1 MIEVNKKVIMLFM
14 AVLLAVFTAACGS
27 NSVAPANQTPA
38 ASTDAAK
45 TQEAAK
51 ESEEI
56 TIKHKL
62 GEAKLKKN
70 PQTVVAFDYGVL
82 DSLDKLGIE
91 VTGVAQSSIPPY
103 LAKFK
108 DAKYKNIGSLK
119 EPDFEKINAM
129 KPDVIFI
136 SGRQQDA
143 YEELNKIAPTIFLGV
158 DTSKYMES
166 FTANMKTLG
175 TIFGKETQVDEELGK
190 INDSIKQLN
199 EKATASGKN
208 ALIILANEGKIS
220 AYGAGS
226 RFGILHDVFGFTP
239 VDKNIE
245 VSTHGQ
251 SVSFEYVVEKDPD
264 YLFVVDRD
272 GAVATNKDAVTPAK
286 QIIENDLVKNTK
298 AFKNGNI
305 IYLDANYWYLSG
317 GGLVST
323 ANMADEVLKDIKW

>member
-1 MIEVNKKVIMLFM
+1 MNKKFIMLFM

-27 NSVAPANQTPA
+27 NSAAPAATQTSGA
-38 ASTDAAK
+38 GASTDATKAP
-45 TQEAAK
+45 EAAK

-91 VTGVAQSSIPPY
+91 VTGVAQANVPPY

-108 DAKYKNIGSLK
+108 DAKYKNIGGLK

-166 FTANMKTLG
+166 FTENMKTLG
-175 TIFGKETQVDEELGK
+175 TIFGKEAQVDEELAK

-208 ALIILANEGKIS
+208 ALIVLANEGKIS

-251 SVSFEYVVEKDPD
+251 SVSFEYVAEKDPD

-272 GAVATNKDAVTPAK
+272 GAVATNKDAVSPAK
-286 QIIENDLVKNTK
+286 KVIENDLVKNTK

-305 IYLDANYWYLSG
+305 IYLDSNYWYLSG

>member
-1 MIEVNKKVIMLFM
+1 MNKKFIMLFM

-27 NSVAPANQTPA
+27 NSAAPATQTSGA
-38 ASTDAAK
+38 GASTDATKAP
-45 TQEAAK
+45 EAAK

-91 VTGVAQSSIPPY
+91 VTGVAQSSVPPY
-103 LAKFK
+103 LEKFK

-166 FTANMKTLG
+166 FTENMKTLG
-175 TIFGKETQVDEELGK
+175 TIFGKEAQVDEELAK

-220 AYGAGS
+220 AYSAGS

-251 SVSFEYVVEKDPD
+251 SVSFEYVAEKDPD

-272 GAVATNKDAVTPAK
+272 GAIATNKDAVSPAK
-286 QIIENDLVKNTK
+286 KVIENDLIKNTK

-305 IYLDANYWYLSG
+305 IYLDSNYWYLSG

-323 ANMADEVLKDIKW
+323 ANMADEVLKDIK

>member
-1 MIEVNKKVIMLFM
+1 MNKKILMLFM

-27 NSVAPANQTPA
+27 GSNSAAPSQTPE
-38 ASTDAAK
+38 ASNG
-45 TQEAAK
+45 AAK

-70 PQTVVAFDYGVL
+70 PQNVVVFDYGVL

-91 VTGVAQSSIPPY
+91 VKGVAQSSIPLY
-103 LAKFK
+103 LEKFK
-108 DAKYKNIGSLK
+108 DAKYTNIGSLK

-158 DTSKYMES
+158 DTSKYMDS
-166 FTANMKTLG
+166 FTENMKTLG
-175 TIFGKETQVDEELGK
+175 TIFGKEAQVDEELAK
-190 INDSIKQLN
+190 INESIKQLN

-208 ALIILANEGKIS
+208 ALIVLVNEGKLS
-220 AYGAGS
+220 AYGPGS
-226 RFGILHDVFGFTP
+226 RFGILHDVFGFAA

-251 SVSFEYVVEKDPD
+251 SVSAEYVAEKNPD
-264 YLFVVDRD
+264 YLFVVDR
-272 GAVATNKDAVTPAK
+272 GVISANEGVSAAAKEAV
-286 QIIENDLVKNTK
+286 ENDLTKNTK

-323 ANMADEVLKDIKW
+323 ANMADEILKDIKW

>member
-1 MIEVNKKVIMLFM
+1 MNKKLIMLFM

-27 NSVAPANQTPA
+27 NSAAPATQTSGA
-38 ASTDAAK
+38 GASTDAAK
-45 TQEAAK
+45 APEAAK

-91 VTGVAQSSIPPY
+91 VTGVAQANVPPY

-108 DAKYKNIGSLK
+108 DAKYKNIGGLK

-166 FTANMKTLG
+166 FTENMKTLG
-175 TIFGKETQVDEELGK
+175 TIFGKEAQVDEELAK

-208 ALIILANEGKIS
+208 ALIVLANEGKIS

-251 SVSFEYVVEKDPD
+251 SVSFEYVAEKDPD

-272 GAVATNKDAVTPAK
+272 GAVATNKDAVSPAK
-286 QIIENDLVKNTK
+286 QVIENDLVKNTK

-305 IYLDANYWYLSG
+305 IYLDSNYWYLSG

>member
-1 MIEVNKKVIMLFM
+1 MNKKFIMLFM

-27 NSVAPANQTPA
+27 NSAAPATQTSGA
-38 ASTDAAK
+38 GASTDATKAP
-45 TQEAAK
+45 EAAK

-91 VTGVAQSSIPPY
+91 VTGVAQSSVPPY
-103 LAKFK
+103 LEKFK

-166 FTANMKTLG
+166 FTENMKTLG
-175 TIFGKETQVDEELGK
+175 TIFGKEAQVDEELAK

-251 SVSFEYVVEKDPD
+251 SVSFEYVAEKDPD

-272 GAVATNKDAVTPAK
+272 GAIATNKDAVSPAK
-286 QIIENDLVKNTK
+286 KVIENDLIKNTK

-305 IYLDANYWYLSG
+305 IYLDSNYWYLSG

-323 ANMADEVLKDIKW
+323 ANMADEVLKDIK

>member
-1 MIEVNKKVIMLFM
+1 MNKKLLMLFM

-27 NSVAPANQTPA
+27 NTATPATEQTPA
-38 ASTDAAK
+38 ASS
-45 TQEAAK
+45 EAPQG
-51 ESEEI
+51 SEEI

-70 PQTVVAFDYGVL
+70 PQTVVAFDYGVV

-91 VTGVAQSSIPPY
+91 ITGVAQASIPPY
-103 LAKFK
+103 LEKFK

-166 FTANMKTLG
+166 FTENMKTLG
-175 TIFGKETQVDEELGK
+175 TIFGKEAQVDEELSK

-199 EKATASGKN
+199 EKAASGGKN
-208 ALIILANEGKIS
+208 ALIVLVNEGKLS

-251 SVSFEYVVEKDPD
+251 SVSAEYIVEKDPD
-264 YLFVVDRD
+264 YLFVVDR
-272 GAVATNKDAVTPAK
+272 GVVSANQTASTSAK
-286 QIIENDLVKNTK
+286 QAIENELVKNTK

-323 ANMADEVLKDIKW
+323 ASMAEEVLADVNG

>member
-1 MIEVNKKVIMLFM
+1 MNKKFIMLFM
-14 AVLLAVFTAACGS
+14 AVLLSVFTAACGS
-27 NSVAPANQTPA
+27 NSAAPATQTSGA
-38 ASTDAAK
+38 GASTDATKAP
-45 TQEAAK
+45 EAAK

-91 VTGVAQSSIPPY
+91 VTGVAQASVPPY

-108 DAKYKNIGSLK
+108 DAKYKNIGGLK

-166 FTANMKTLG
+166 FTENMKTLG
-175 TIFGKETQVDEELGK
+175 TIFGKEAQVDEELAK

-208 ALIILANEGKIS
+208 ALIVLANEGKIS

-251 SVSFEYVVEKDPD
+251 SVSFEYVAEKDPD

-272 GAVATNKDAVTPAK
+272 GAVATNKDAVSPAK
-286 QIIENDLVKNTK
+286 KVIENDLVKNTK

-305 IYLDANYWYLSG
+305 IYLDSNYWYLSG
-317 GGLVST
+317 GGLIST

>member
-1 MIEVNKKVIMLFM
+1 MNKKWMMVFM
-14 AVLLAVFTAACGS
+14 AVLLALVTAACGS
-27 NSVAPANQTPA
+27 NSATPAPAQTPA
-38 ASTDAAK
+38 ASTDATKAP
-45 TQEAAK
+45 EAAK
-51 ESEEI
+51 ESEEV

-91 VTGVAQSSIPPY
+91 VTGVAQSNLPPY
-103 LAKFK
+103 LEKFK

-143 YEELNKIAPTIFLGV
+143 YEELNKIAPTIFMGV
-158 DTSKYMES
+158 DTSKYMDS
-166 FTANMKTLG
+166 FTTNMKSLG
-175 TIFGKETQVDEELGK
+175 TIFGKEAQVDEELDK
-190 INDSIKQLN
+190 INDSIKALTDKTTTN
-199 EKATASGKN
+199 GKN
-208 ALIILANEGKIS
+208 ALIVMTSEGKLS
-220 AYGAGS
+220 AFGPGS

-239 VDKNIE
+239 VDKNLE

-251 SVSFEYVVEKDPD
+251 SISSEFVVEKDPD
-264 YLFVVDRD
+264 YLFVVD
-272 GAVATNKDAVTPAK
+272 GGIVSKNKDAAVSAK
-286 QIIENDLVKNTK
+286 QTIENDLIKNTK

-323 ANMADEVLKDIKW
+323 SSMANEVLADLK

>member
-1 MIEVNKKVIMLFM
+1 MNKKLVMLFM

-27 NSVAPANQTPA
+27 NSAAPAPANQTPA
-38 ASTDAAK
+38 ASTDGAK
-45 TQEAAK
+45 APEAAK
-51 ESEEI
+51 EPEEI

-91 VTGVAQSSIPPY
+91 VTGVAQANVPPY
-103 LAKFK
+103 LEKFK

-166 FTANMKTLG
+166 FTENMKTLG
-175 TIFGKETQVDEELGK
+175 TIFGKEAQVDEELGK

-208 ALIILANEGKIS
+208 ALIVLANEGKIS

-272 GAVATNKDAVTPAK
+272 GAIATNKDAVSPAK
-286 QIIENDLVKNTK
+286 QVIENDLVKNTK

>member
-1 MIEVNKKVIMLFM
+1 MNKKFIMLFM

-27 NSVAPANQTPA
+27 NSAAPATQTSGA
-38 ASTDAAK
+38 GASTDATKAP
-45 TQEAAK
+45 EAAK

-91 VTGVAQSSIPPY
+91 VTGVAQSSVPPY
-103 LAKFK
+103 LEKFK

-166 FTANMKTLG
+166 FTENMKTLG
-175 TIFGKETQVDEELGK
+175 TIFGKEAQVDEELAK

-251 SVSFEYVVEKDPD
+251 SVSFEYVAEKDPD

-272 GAVATNKDAVTPAK
+272 GAVATNKDAVSPAK
-286 QIIENDLVKNTK
+286 KVIENDLIKNTK

-305 IYLDANYWYLSG
+305 IYLDSNYWYLSG

-323 ANMADEVLKDIKW
+323 ANMADEVLKDIK

>member
-1 MIEVNKKVIMLFM
+1 MNKKWIMLFM
-14 AVLLAVFTAACGS
+14 AGLLALVTAACGS
-27 NSVAPANQTPA
+27 NSATPAPAQTPA

-45 TQEAAK
+45 TPEAS
-51 ESEEI
+51 SEEV

-91 VTGVAQSSIPPY
+91 VTGVAQSNLPPY

-158 DTSKYMES
+158 DTTKYMDS
-166 FTANMKTLG
+166 FTTNMKTLG
-175 TIFGKETQVDEELGK
+175 TIFGKEAQVDEELGK
-190 INDSIKQLN
+190 ITESIKALN
-199 EKATASGKN
+199 EKTTASGKN
-208 ALIILANEGKIS
+208 ALIVMTSEGKLS
-220 AYGAGS
+220 AFGPGS

-239 VDKNIE
+239 VDKNLE

-251 SVSFEYVVEKDPD
+251 SISPEFVVEKDPD
-264 YLFVVDRD
+264 YLFVVD
-272 GAVATNKDAVTPAK
+272 GGIVSKNKDAAVSAK
-286 QIIENDLVKNTK
+286 QTIENDLIKNTK

-323 ANMADEVLKDIKW
+323 SSMANEVLADLK

>member
-1 MIEVNKKVIMLFM
+1 MNKKLLMLFM

-27 NSVAPANQTPA
+27 NSAAPSQTPEASNGA
-38 ASTDAAK
+38 AN
-45 TQEAAK
+45 

-56 TIKHKL
+56 TVKHKL

-70 PQTVVAFDYGVL
+70 PQNVVVFDFGVL

-91 VTGVAQSSIPPY
+91 VKGVAQANIPPY
-103 LAKFK
+103 LEKFK
-108 DAKYKNIGSLK
+108 DAKYTNIGSLK

-136 SGRQQDA
+136 SGRQQEA
-143 YEELNKIAPTIFLGV
+143 YEELNKIAPTIFMGV
-158 DTSKYMES
+158 DTAKYMES
-166 FTANMKTLG
+166 FTENMKTLG
-175 TIFGKETQVDEELGK
+175 TIFGKEAQVEEELAK

-208 ALIILANEGKIS
+208 ALIVLVNEGKLS
-220 AYGAGS
+220 AYGPGS
-226 RFGILHDVFGFTP
+226 RFGILHDVFGFAA

-251 SVSFEYVVEKDPD
+251 SVSAEYVVEKDPD
-264 YLFVVDRD
+264 YLFVVDRGVINGNE
-272 GAVATNKDAVTPAK
+272 GASAAAKEAV
-286 QIIENDLVKNTK
+286 ENELMKNTK

-323 ANMADEVLKDIKW
+323 ANMADEILQKIKW

>member
-1 MIEVNKKVIMLFM
+1 MNKKFIMLFM
-14 AVLLAVFTAACGS
+14 AVLLSVFTAACGS
-27 NSVAPANQTPA
+27 NSAAPATQTSGA
-38 ASTDAAK
+38 GASTDATKAP
-45 TQEAAK
+45 EAAK

-82 DSLDKLGIE
+82 DSLDKLGVE
-91 VTGVAQSSIPPY
+91 VTGVAQANVPPY

-166 FTANMKTLG
+166 FTENMKTLG
-175 TIFGKETQVDEELGK
+175 TIFGKEAQVDEELAK

-208 ALIILANEGKIS
+208 ALIVLANEGKIS

-251 SVSFEYVVEKDPD
+251 SVSFEYVAEKDPD
-264 YLFVVDRD
+264 FLFVVDRD
-272 GAVATNKDAVTPAK
+272 GAIATNKDAVSPAK
-286 QIIENDLVKNTK
+286 QVIENDLVKNTK
-298 AFKNGNI
+298 AYKNGNI
-305 IYLDANYWYLSG
+305 IYLDSNYWYLSG

>member
-1 MIEVNKKVIMLFM
+1 VIEVNKKWIMLFM
-14 AVLLAVFTAACGS
+14 TGLLALVTAACGS
-27 NSVAPANQTPA
+27 NSASPAPAQTTA

-45 TQEAAK
+45 APEAA
-51 ESEEI
+51 SEEV

-91 VTGVAQSSIPPY
+91 VTGVAQSNLPPY
-103 LAKFK
+103 LEKFK

-136 SGRQQDA
+136 SGRQQEA

-158 DTSKYMES
+158 DTAKYMDS
-166 FTANMKTLG
+166 FTTNMKALG
-175 TIFGKETQVDEELGK
+175 TIFGKEAQVDEELGK
-190 INDSIKQLN
+190 INDSIKALN
-199 EKATASGKN
+199 DKTTTNGKN
-208 ALIILANEGKIS
+208 ALIVMTSEGKLS
-220 AYGAGS
+220 AFGPGS

-239 VDKNIE
+239 VDKNLE

-251 SVSFEYVVEKDPD
+251 SISPEFVVEKDPD
-264 YLFVVDRD
+264 YLFVVD
-272 GAVATNKDAVTPAK
+272 GGIVSKNKDAAVSAK
-286 QIIENDLVKNTK
+286 QTIENDLIKNTK

-323 ANMADEVLKDIKW
+323 ANMADEVLADLK

>member
-1 MIEVNKKVIMLFM
+1 MNKKFIMLFM

-27 NSVAPANQTPA
+27 NSAAPATQTSGA
-38 ASTDAAK
+38 GASTDAAK
-45 TQEAAK
+45 APEAAK

-82 DSLDKLGIE
+82 DSLDKLGVE
-91 VTGVAQSSIPPY
+91 VTGVAQANVPPY

-166 FTANMKTLG
+166 FTENMNTLG
-175 TIFGKETQVDEELGK
+175 IIFGKEAQVDEELAK

-208 ALIILANEGKIS
+208 ALIVLANEGKIS

-251 SVSFEYVVEKDPD
+251 SVSFEYVAEKDPD
-264 YLFVVDRD
+264 FLFVVDRD
-272 GAVATNKDAVTPAK
+272 GAIATNKDAVSPAK
-286 QIIENDLVKNTK
+286 QVIENDLVKNTK

-305 IYLDANYWYLSG
+305 IYLDSNYWYLSG

>member
-1 MIEVNKKVIMLFM
+1 MNKKWIMLFM
-14 AVLLAVFTAACGS
+14 AVLMAVFTAACGS
-27 NSVAPANQTPA
+27 NTAAPAQTPA
-38 ASTDAAK
+38 ASGDASN
-45 TQEAAK
+45 AAA
-51 ESEEI
+51 SEEL

-70 PQTVVAFDYGVL
+70 PKTVVAFDYGVL

-91 VTGVAQSSIPPY
+91 VAGVPQANIPPY
-103 LAKFK
+103 LEKFK
-108 DAKYKNIGSLK
+108 DAKYTNVGSLK

-136 SGRQQDA
+136 SGRQQEA

-166 FTANMKTLG
+166 FTENMKTLG
-175 TIFGKETQVDEELGK
+175 TIFGKEAQVDEELAK
-190 INDSIKQLN
+190 INDSIKKLN

-208 ALIILANEGKIS
+208 ALIVLINEGKLS
-220 AYGAGS
+220 AYGPGS
-226 RFGILHDVFGFTP
+226 RFGILHDVFGFAP

-251 SVSFEYVVEKDPD
+251 SVSFEYIVEKDPD
-264 YLFVVDRD
+264 YLFVVDRTA
-272 GAVATNKDAVTPAK
+272 AVATNKDAAAPAQK
-286 QIIENDLVKNTK
+286 TLDNDLIKNTK
-298 AFKNGNI
+298 AYKNGQI
-305 IYLDANYWYLSG
+305 IYLDQNYWYLSG

-323 ANMADEVLKDIKW
+323 ANMADEVLADLK

>member
-1 MIEVNKKVIMLFM
+1 MNKKLLMLFM

-27 NSVAPANQTPA
+27 NSAAPSQTPEASNGA
-38 ASTDAAK
+38 AN
-45 TQEAAK
+45 

-56 TIKHKL
+56 TVKHKL

-70 PQTVVAFDYGVL
+70 PQNVVVFDFGVL

-91 VTGVAQSSIPPY
+91 VKGVAQASIPPY
-103 LAKFK
+103 LEKFK
-108 DAKYKNIGSLK
+108 DAKYTNIGSLK

-129 KPDVIFI
+129 KPEVIFI
-136 SGRQQDA
+136 SGRQQEA
-143 YEELNKIAPTIFLGV
+143 YEELNKIAPTIFMGV
-158 DTSKYMES
+158 DTAKYMES
-166 FTANMKTLG
+166 FTENMKTLG
-175 TIFGKETQVDEELGK
+175 TIFGKEAQVEEELAK

-208 ALIILANEGKIS
+208 ALIVLVNEGKLS
-220 AYGAGS
+220 AYGPGS
-226 RFGILHDVFGFTP
+226 RFGILHDVFGFAA

-251 SVSFEYVVEKDPD
+251 SVSAEYVVEKDPD
-264 YLFVVDRD
+264 YLFVVDRGVINGNE
-272 GAVATNKDAVTPAK
+272 GASAAAKEAV
-286 QIIENDLVKNTK
+286 ENELMKNTK

-323 ANMADEVLKDIKW
+323 ANMADEILQKIKW

>member
-1 MIEVNKKVIMLFM
+1 MNKKLLMLFM

-27 NSVAPANQTPA
+27 NSATPAPAQTPA
-38 ASTDAAK
+38 AST
-45 TQEAAK
+45 EAPQG
-51 ESEEI
+51 SEEI

-70 PQTVVAFDYGVL
+70 PQTVVAFDYGVV

-91 VTGVAQSSIPPY
+91 ITGVAQSSIPPY
-103 LAKFK
+103 LEKFK

-166 FTANMKTLG
+166 FTENMKTLG
-175 TIFGKETQVDEELGK
+175 TIFGKEAQVDEELGK

-199 EKATASGKN
+199 EKAASGGKN
-208 ALIILANEGKIS
+208 ALIVLVNEGKLS
-220 AYGAGS
+220 AYGTGS

-251 SVSFEYVVEKDPD
+251 SVSAEYIVEKDPD
-264 YLFVVDRD
+264 YLFVVDR
-272 GAVATNKDAVTPAK
+272 GVVSANQAASTSAK
-286 QIIENDLVKNTK
+286 QAIENELVKNTK

-323 ANMADEVLKDIKW
+323 ASMADEILADVKW

>member
-1 MIEVNKKVIMLFM
+1 MNKKLLMLFM

-27 NSVAPANQTPA
+27 NSAAPSQTPEASNGA
-38 ASTDAAK
+38 AN
-45 TQEAAK
+45 

-56 TIKHKL
+56 TVKHKL

-70 PQTVVAFDYGVL
+70 PQNVVVFDFGVL

-91 VTGVAQSSIPPY
+91 VKGVAQASIPPY
-103 LAKFK
+103 LEKFK
-108 DAKYKNIGSLK
+108 DAKYTNIGSLK

-129 KPDVIFI
+129 KPEVIFI
-136 SGRQQDA
+136 SGRQQEA
-143 YEELNKIAPTIFLGV
+143 YEELNKIAPTIFMGV
-158 DTSKYMES
+158 DTAKYMES
-166 FTANMKTLG
+166 FTENMKTLG
-175 TIFGKETQVDEELGK
+175 TIFGKEAQVEEELAK

-208 ALIILANEGKIS
+208 ALIVLVNEGKLS
-220 AYGAGS
+220 AYGPGS
-226 RFGILHDVFGFTP
+226 RFGILHDVFGFAA

-251 SVSFEYVVEKDPD
+251 SVSAEYVVEKNPD
-264 YLFVVDRD
+264 YLFVVDRGVINGNE
-272 GAVATNKDAVTPAK
+272 GASAAAKEAV
-286 QIIENDLVKNTK
+286 ENELMKNTK

-323 ANMADEVLKDIKW
+323 ANMADEILQKIKW

>member
-1 MIEVNKKVIMLFM
+1 MNKKLLMLFM

-27 NSVAPANQTPA
+27 NSAAPSQTPEASNGA
-38 ASTDAAK
+38 AN
-45 TQEAAK
+45 

-56 TIKHKL
+56 TVKHKL

-70 PQTVVAFDYGVL
+70 PQNVVVFDFGVL

-91 VTGVAQSSIPPY
+91 VKGVAQASIPPY
-103 LAKFK
+103 LEKFK
-108 DAKYKNIGSLK
+108 DAKYTNIGSLK

-136 SGRQQDA
+136 SGRQQEA
-143 YEELNKIAPTIFLGV
+143 YEELNKIAPTIFMGV
-158 DTSKYMES
+158 DTAKYMES
-166 FTANMKTLG
+166 FTENMKTLG
-175 TIFGKETQVDEELGK
+175 TIFGKEAQVEEELAK

-208 ALIILANEGKIS
+208 ALIVLVNEGKLS
-220 AYGAGS
+220 AYGPGS
-226 RFGILHDVFGFTP
+226 RFGILHDVFGFAA

-251 SVSFEYVVEKDPD
+251 SVSAEYVVEKDPD
-264 YLFVVDRD
+264 YLFVVDRGVINGNE
-272 GAVATNKDAVTPAK
+272 GASAAAKEAV
-286 QIIENDLVKNTK
+286 ENELMKNTK

-323 ANMADEVLKDIKW
+323 ANMADEILQKIKW